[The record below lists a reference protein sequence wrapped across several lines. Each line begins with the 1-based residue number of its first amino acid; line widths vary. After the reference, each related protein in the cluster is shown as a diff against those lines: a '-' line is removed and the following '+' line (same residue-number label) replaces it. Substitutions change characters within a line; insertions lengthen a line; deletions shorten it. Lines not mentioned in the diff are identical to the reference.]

1 MKLKTNL
8 INYTICYINERKHQ
22 KNFFVSAIPLSLQ
35 IVSTNQPVKQQTVTV
50 DDRFVTALLADIT
63 TLNVD
68 VIVNAANSLMNHE
81 GGLAKDIV
89 SKGDF
94 EK

>member
-1 MKLKTNL
+1 M
-8 INYTICYINERKHQ
+8 
-22 KNFFVSAIPLSLQ
+22 SLQ

-50 DDRFVTALLADIT
+50 DDRFVTAMRADIT

-89 SKGDF
+89 LKGDF